1 MFETIAITTFISV
14 WTIERIYFYYYTKTN
29 DDAILNLNTCAIH
42 TPINNNN
49 LNTINSLNLP
59 LANSEN
65 AYYYTAPVYNLPN
78 NKNNNENNNKNNNEN
93 NNKNNNNTINI

>member
-29 DDAILNLNTCAIH
+29 DDAILNLNTSVIP
-42 TPINNNN
+42 TPINNN
-49 LNTINSLNLP
+49 LNTENSLNVP

-78 NKNNNENNNKNNNEN
+78 NENINQNNENQ
-93 NNKNNNNTINI
+93 NNTINI

>member
-14 WTIERIYFYYYTKTN
+14 WTIERIYFYYYNKTN
-29 DDAILNLNTCAIH
+29 DDAILNLNTSVIP
-42 TPINNNN
+42 TPINNN
-49 LNTINSLNLP
+49 LNTDNSLNVP

-78 NKNNNENNNKNNNEN
+78 NENINQNNENQ
-93 NNKNNNNTINI
+93 NNTINI

>member
-14 WTIERIYFYYYTKTN
+14 WTIERINFYYYNKTN
-29 DDAILNLNTCAIH
+29 DDAILNLNTSVIP
-42 TPINNNN
+42 TPINNN
-49 LNTINSLNLP
+49 LNTNNSLNVP

-78 NKNNNENNNKNNNEN
+78 NENINQNNENQ
-93 NNKNNNNTINI
+93 NNTINI